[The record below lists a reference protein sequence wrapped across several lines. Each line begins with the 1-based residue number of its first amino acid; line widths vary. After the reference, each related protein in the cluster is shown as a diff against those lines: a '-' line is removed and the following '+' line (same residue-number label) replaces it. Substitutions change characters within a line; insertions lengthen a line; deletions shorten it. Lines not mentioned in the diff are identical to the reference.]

1 MKMKR
6 YILTA
11 LVMTAASLGLMG
23 GQVGAQE
30 FPPAKGVTLYVGFPP
45 GGANDIAA
53 RIIGKKLS
61 ENMGVKVVVD
71 NKPGAGGNIA
81 TNTVVTGPADG
92 SVILLGSI
100 GPLSIASHLMKIPYD
115 PVKDIAPLAMGGSF
129 PNVLLVSPESG
140 IKTLKDLVDLAKK
153 EPGKLTFA
161 STGSGSASHLQGELF
176 NQRAGVDIVHVP
188 YKGGGAATVDV
199 MGNRVTVYYA
209 ALPSAAPHI
218 RSGKLV
224 ALAQTSSKRV
234 DIFPEI
240 PTIAESGYP
249 GFDADNWY
257 AFVAS
262 AKTPPAILDRWNKEL
277 IKVITDPVTAKELR
291 DKGLTLT
298 AGTREELAKYIAK
311 ESETW
316 GKIIRDRKITV
327 QQ

>member
-1 MKMKR
+1 MKFKSPV
-6 YILTA
+6 IALTA
-11 LVMTAASLGLMG
+11 ALLFGALGSP
-23 GQVGAQE
+23 VVAQE
-30 FPPAKGVTLYVGFPP
+30 FPPAKAVTLYVGFPP

-61 ENMGVKVVVD
+61 ENIGQKIVVD
-71 NKPGAGGNIA
+71 NKPGAGGNIV
-81 TNTVVTGPADG
+81 TNVVATGPTDG

-115 PVKDIAPLAMGGSF
+115 PVKDLAPLAMGGSF

-140 IKTLKDLVDLAKK
+140 IKSLKDLVDLAKK

-161 STGSGSASHLQGELF
+161 STGAGSASHLQGELF
-176 NQRAGVDIVHVP
+176 NQRAGVDIVHIP

-199 MGNRVTVYYA
+199 IGNRVTVYYS

-218 RSGKLV
+218 RSGKLIP
-224 ALAQTSSKRV
+224 LAVTSEQRA
-234 DIFPEI
+234 DIFPDI

-249 GFDADNWY
+249 GFDARNWY

-262 AKTPPAILDRWNKEL
+262 AKTPPAILDRWNQE
-277 IKVITDPVTAKELR
+277 IVKVITDKEVKAALLAQ
-291 DKGLTLT
+291 GLTLEP
-298 AGTREELAKYIAK
+298 GTRDDLAKYIAK

-316 GKIIRDRKITV
+316 GKIIKDRNITI

>member
-1 MKMKR
+1 MKIKFSA
-6 YILTA
+6 IA
-11 LVMTAASLGLMG
+11 LSSALLFGFVSSAAN
-23 GQVGAQE
+23 AQE
-30 FPPAKGVTLYVGFPP
+30 FPPAKAVTLYVGFPP

-61 ENMGVKVVVD
+61 ENIGQRIVVD
-71 NKPGAGGNIA
+71 NKPGAGGNIV
-81 TNTVVTGPADG
+81 TNVVATGPTDG

-115 PVKDIAPLAMGGSF
+115 PVKDLAPLAMGGSF

-140 IKTLKDLVDLAKK
+140 IKSLKDLVDLAKK
-153 EPGKLTFA
+153 EPGKLTYA
-161 STGSGSASHLQGELF
+161 STGAGSASHLQGELF

-199 MGNRVTVYYA
+199 IGNRVTVYYS

-218 RSGKLV
+218 RSGKLIP
-224 ALAQTSSKRV
+224 LAVTSDTRA

-249 GFDADNWY
+249 GFDARNWY

-262 AKTPPAILDRWNKEL
+262 AKTPTAILDRWNQEL
-277 IKVITDPVTAKELR
+277 VKVITDKEVMAALHAQ
-291 DKGLTLT
+291 GLTLEP
-298 AGTREELAKYIAK
+298 GTRQDLAKYIEN
-311 ESETW
+311 ESATW
-316 GKIIRDRKITV
+316 GKIIKDRNITV

>member
-1 MKMKR
+1 MKKTF
-6 YILTA
+6 LTV
-11 LVMTAASLGLMG
+11 LTVAAVSLGCMATH
-23 GQVGAQE
+23 VAAQE
-30 FPPAKGVTLYVGFPP
+30 FPPSKGVTLYVGFPP

-53 RIIGKKLS
+53 RVIGKKLS
-61 ENMGVKVVVD
+61 ENLGIKVVVD

-92 SVILLGSI
+92 SVIMLGSI

-140 IKTLKDLVDLAKK
+140 IKSLKDLVDLAKK

-176 NQRAGVDIVHVP
+176 NQRAGIDIIHVP

-199 MGNRVTVYYA
+199 IGNRVTVYYS
-209 ALPSAAPHI
+209 ALPSSVAHI
-218 RSGKLV
+218 RSGKLIPIAV
-224 ALAQTSSKRV
+224 TSAKRAEL
-234 DIFPEI
+234 FPQI

-257 AFVAS
+257 AFIAS
-262 AKTPPAILDRWNKEL
+262 AKTPPAILERWNREL
-277 IKVITDPVTAKELR
+277 IKVITDPVTSKELLE
-291 DKGLTLT
+291 KGLTLT
-298 AGTREELAKYIAK
+298 PGTRDDLAKYIAK
-311 ESETW
+311 ESDTW

>member
-1 MKMKR
+1 MKKN
-6 YILTA
+6 ILAA
-11 LVMTAASLGLMG
+11 LVTSAAMFGLLSAPA
-23 GQVGAQE
+23 VAQE
-30 FPPAKGVTLYVGFPP
+30 FPPSKGVTLYVGFPP

-53 RIIGKKLS
+53 RVIGKKLS
-61 ENMGVKVVVD
+61 ENLGVKVVVD

-81 TNTVVTGPADG
+81 TNTVATGPSDG

-140 IKTLKDLVDLAKK
+140 IKSLKDLVDRAKK

-176 NQRAGVDIVHVP
+176 NQRAGIDIVHVP

-199 MGNRVTVYYA
+199 IGNRVTVYYS
-209 ALPSAAPHI
+209 ALPSSVSHI
-218 RSGKLV
+218 RSGKLIP
-224 ALAQTSSKRV
+224 LAVTSEKRAEL
-234 DIFPEI
+234 FPEI

-262 AKTPPAILDRWNKEL
+262 AKTPTAILDRWNQEL

-298 AGTREELAKYIAK
+298 PGSREDLAKYIAK
-311 ESETW
+311 ESDTW
-316 GKIIRDRKITV
+316 GKIIRDRNITI

>member
-1 MKMKR
+1 MKKN
-6 YILTA
+6 ILAA
-11 LVMTAASLGLMG
+11 LVTSAAMFGLLSAPA
-23 GQVGAQE
+23 VAQE
-30 FPPAKGVTLYVGFPP
+30 FPPSKGVTLYVGFPP

-53 RIIGKKLS
+53 RVIGKKLS
-61 ENMGVKVVVD
+61 ENLGVKVVVD

-81 TNTVVTGPADG
+81 TNTVATGPSDG

-100 GPLSIASHLMKIPYD
+100 GPSSIASHLMKIPYD

-140 IKTLKDLVDLAKK
+140 IKSLKDLVDRAKK

-176 NQRAGVDIVHVP
+176 NQRAGIDIVHVP

-199 MGNRVTVYYA
+199 IGNRVTVYYS
-209 ALPSAAPHI
+209 ALPSSVSHI
-218 RSGKLV
+218 RSGKLIP
-224 ALAQTSSKRV
+224 LAVTSEKRAEL
-234 DIFPEI
+234 FPEI

-262 AKTPPAILDRWNKEL
+262 AKTPTAILDRWNQEL

-298 AGTREELAKYIAK
+298 PGSREDLAKYIAK
-311 ESETW
+311 ESDTW
-316 GKIIRDRKITV
+316 GKIIRDRNITI